1 MRTASCNNS
10 STSLDIQGNIQLKII
25 SLYKLKQQIYTR
37 SDEEQII
44 IQIKGRSYI
53 EIKAA
58 NIYIKLQSRSTP
70 LVIENR

>member
-37 SDEEQII
+37 SYEEQII